1 MTRAALTMKS
11 SNIKTGPIPVST
23 TGKSSCS
30 EICPLKDNGCYAA
43 IGKVNIHW
51 NRIDNNQ
58 WGKEWNDF
66 CQDVSSIPNGFL
78 WRHNQ
83 AGDLPMGDDGLID
96 QNAIQRLVIAN
107 NGKRGFT
114 YTHHDMAIEHNRNM
128 VRLMNEN
135 GFRVN
140 LSANNLAH
148 ADTLADM
155 DIGPVVVIQDAQ
167 NGTRADTV
175 TPGGRKVVTCPA
187 TYKAQVTCLT
197 CGLCARDRKAII
209 GFPAHG
215 IAKRI
220 VREIARD

>member
-1 MTRAALTMKS
+1 MVRANLTMQS
-11 SNIKTGPIPVST
+11 SNKKTGPIPVST
-23 TGKSSCS
+23 TGKSSCPKV
-30 EICPLKDNGCYAA
+30 CPLKDNGCYAA
-43 IGKVNIHW
+43 IGELNIHW
-51 NRIDNNQ
+51 NRIDKGT
-58 WGKEWNDF
+58 WGKEWNEF
-66 CQDVSSIPNGFL
+66 CNDVSTIPMGFL

-96 QNAIQRLVIAN
+96 QNAIQRLVVAN

-114 YTHHDMAIEHNRNM
+114 YTHHDMTIEHNRNM

-187 TYKAQVTCLT
+187 TYKAQTTCLT
-197 CGLCARDRKAII
+197 CGLCARKRNTII

-215 IAKRI
+215 VAKRS
-220 VREIARD
+220 VREIAKN